1 MSVESITNQAT
12 TAPSARLERV
22 RYEIR
27 GALARRA
34 RELEAAGHAVLK
46 LNIGNP
52 GRFGFRAPAHL
63 TAAMTAHLADSDAY
77 CHEQGVEAA
86 RAAILAQQCGRG
98 AAVADIDRVFI
109 GNGVSELIDLAL
121 RALLDPGDEVLLPS
135 PDYPLWSA
143 ATILNDGTPRYY
155 DCPAAQ
161 GHLPGPDQIEALCG
175 PHTRALVLINPNNPT
190 GACYP
195 RELLERIVEIAA
207 RHGLLLLCDEIY
219 DGILYDDAG
228 FTPLAA
234 LAGDLPCVS
243 FGGLSKVHRACGFR
257 VGWMTLSGAGE
268 RVEEYRDAL
277 QLLAALRLCANVPAQ
292 WAIEPALTGPDTIS
306 ALTAPGGRLY
316 EARRAVQDAVA
327 RSQFLECVVPQ
338 GALYAFPAVRAGVLS
353 DFDDNEFALRVLDEE
368 HALVV
373 PGSSFNLHASR
384 HFRITLLPEPAQIAD
399 VFARIERVLER
410 MVEAVDAIVPD
421 RCAVRV

>member
-1 MSVESITNQAT
+1 MSIESIAMQNL
-12 TAPSARLERV
+12 APSARLSRV

-34 RELEAAGHAVLK
+34 RELESAGHAVLK

-63 TAAMTAHLADSDAY
+63 TAAIKTHLADSDAY
-77 CHEQGVEAA
+77 CHEQGLEVA
-86 RAAILAQQCGRG
+86 REAILAQQRGRG
-98 AAVADIDRVFI
+98 AEVAGIDRVFI

-143 ATILNDGTPRYY
+143 ATILNDGTSRYY
-155 DCPAAQ
+155 DCPAAD
-161 GHLPGPDQIEALCG
+161 GHLPDPDQIEVLCG
-175 PHTRALVLINPNNPT
+175 SRTRALVLINPNNPT

-207 RHGLLLLCDEIY
+207 RHDLLLLCDEIY
-219 DGILYDDAG
+219 DGILYDEAS

-316 EARRAVQDAVA
+316 EARRAVHEAVA
-327 RSQFLECVVPQ
+327 RSRFLECVVPQ
-338 GALYAFPAVRAGVLS
+338 GALYAFPAVRADLLP
-353 DFDDNEFALRVLDEE
+353 DFDDNAFALRVLDEE

-373 PGSSFNLHASR
+373 PGTSFNLRDSR

-399 VFARIERVLER
+399 VFARIERVLEGMTSEMR
-410 MVEAVDAIVPD
+410 AKQVA
-421 RCAVRV
+421 

>member
-1 MSVESITNQAT
+1 MSVESITNQIAV
-12 TAPSARLERV
+12 APSARLARV

-27 GALARRA
+27 GALTRRA

-63 TAAMTAHLADSDAY
+63 TAAITAHLADSDAY
-77 CHEQGVEAA
+77 CHEQGLESA
-86 RAAILAQQCGRG
+86 RAAILTQQRGRG
-98 AAVADIDRVFI
+98 AEVADIDRVFI

-121 RALLDPGDEVLLPS
+121 RALLEPGDEVLLPS

-143 ATILNDGTPRYY
+143 ATILNDGATRYY

-161 GHLPGPDQIEALCG
+161 GHLPDPDQIEALCG
-175 PHTRALVLINPNNPT
+175 PRTRALVLINPNNPT

-195 RELLERIVEIAA
+195 PDLLARIVEIAA
-207 RHGLLLLCDEIY
+207 RHDLLLLCDEIY

-228 FTPLAA
+228 FTPLSA
-234 LAGDLPCVS
+234 LAGELPCVS

-257 VGWMTLSGAGE
+257 VGWMTLSGSGA
-268 RVEEYRDAL
+268 RVDEYRDAL

-306 ALTAPGGRLY
+306 ALTAPGGRLH
-316 EARRAVQDAVA
+316 EARRAMREAVA
-327 RSQFLECVVPQ
+327 RSRFLECVVPQ
-338 GALYAFPAVRAGVLS
+338 GALYAFPAVRADVLPA
-353 DFDDNEFALRVLDEE
+353 FDDNEFALRLLGEE

-373 PGSSFNLHASR
+373 PGTSFNLQGSR

-399 VFARIERVLER
+399 VFARIERVLARMAVER
-410 MVEAVDAIVPD
+410 RDS
-421 RCAVRV
+421 RVA

>member
-1 MSVESITNQAT
+1 MSIESIAMQNL
-12 TAPSARLERV
+12 APSARLSRV

-34 RELEAAGHAVLK
+34 RELESAGHAVLK

-63 TAAMTAHLADSDAY
+63 TAAIKAHLADSDAY
-77 CHEQGVEAA
+77 CHEQGLEVA
-86 RAAILAQQCGRG
+86 REAILAQQRGRG
-98 AAVADIDRVFI
+98 AEVAGIDRVFI

-121 RALLDPGDEVLLPS
+121 RTLLDPGDEVLLPS

-155 DCPAAQ
+155 DCPAAD
-161 GHLPGPDQIEALCG
+161 GHLPDPDQIEVLCG
-175 PHTRALVLINPNNPT
+175 SRTRALVLINPNNPT

-207 RHGLLLLCDEIY
+207 RHDLLLLCDEIY
-219 DGILYDDAG
+219 DGILYDEAS

-306 ALTAPGGRLY
+306 TLTAPGGRLY
-316 EARRAVQDAVA
+316 EARRAVHEAVA
-327 RSQFLECVVPQ
+327 RSRFLECVVPQ
-338 GALYAFPAVRAGVLS
+338 GALYAFPAVRADLLPE
-353 DFDDNEFALRVLDEE
+353 FDDNEFALRVLDEE

-373 PGSSFNLHASR
+373 PGTSFNLRDSR

-399 VFARIERVLER
+399 VFARIERVLEGMTSEMR
-410 MVEAVDAIVPD
+410 AKQVA
-421 RCAVRV
+421 

>member
-1 MSVESITNQAT
+1 MSIESIAMQNL
-12 TAPSARLERV
+12 APSARLSRV

-34 RELEAAGHAVLK
+34 RELESAGHAVLK

-63 TAAMTAHLADSDAY
+63 TAAIKTHLADSDAY
-77 CHEQGVEAA
+77 CHEQGLEVA
-86 RAAILAQQCGRG
+86 REAILAQQRGRG
-98 AAVADIDRVFI
+98 AEVAGIDRVFI

-155 DCPAAQ
+155 DCPAAD
-161 GHLPGPDQIEALCG
+161 GHLPDPDQIEVLCG
-175 PHTRALVLINPNNPT
+175 SRTRALVLINPNNPT

-207 RHGLLLLCDEIY
+207 RHDLLLLCDEIY
-219 DGILYDDAG
+219 DGILYDEAS

-306 ALTAPGGRLY
+306 TLTAPGGRLY
-316 EARRAVQDAVA
+316 EARRAVHEAVA
-327 RSQFLECVVPQ
+327 RSRFLECVVPQ
-338 GALYAFPAVRAGVLS
+338 GALYAFPAVRADLLPE
-353 DFDDNEFALRVLDEE
+353 FDDNEFALRVLDEE

-373 PGSSFNLHASR
+373 PGTSFNLRDSR

-399 VFARIERVLER
+399 VFARIERVLEGMTSEMR
-410 MVEAVDAIVPD
+410 AKQVA
-421 RCAVRV
+421 